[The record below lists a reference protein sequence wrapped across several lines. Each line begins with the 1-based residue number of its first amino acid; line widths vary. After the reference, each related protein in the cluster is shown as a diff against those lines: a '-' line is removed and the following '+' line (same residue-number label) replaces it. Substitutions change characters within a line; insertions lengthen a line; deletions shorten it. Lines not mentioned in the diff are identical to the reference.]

1 MLKRYL
7 LALPALCFAGFVQ
20 PAQAQ
25 VVINPADAVAAPRT
39 DPGTGVCASTIHL
52 KSGSLNTPEDAAGFL
67 DKTSD
72 PNIEDRVSRRFTTIN
87 HRNSDPNTLGDFTG
101 VKWPDELLP
110 FSQSPTANPPGD
122 DNRIAMRVR
131 GYFNVPTTLANKTIA
146 FALNCDD
153 VCQLSVGK
161 SRVKLKRI
169 ANDDDQTSRI
179 IYPIKFTQAGL
190 YPVEI
195 IYFQNGGVA
204 YAEWA
209 RTDIEVKE
217 CGRDMDGNAIGCTV
231 PLTDPSYA
239 DKFKLIDKA
248 EMFSAIVGENATC
261 QECGAPGQNC
271 STGNYCGDGL
281 CQACDVPDHCGPSCI
296 ACPANARI
304 CSTGRC
310 VECTA
315 DDQCPA
321 GQTCD
326 IPNGKCTAPTP
337 CRNNEDCPSGK
348 ICDPDLQICVTPPK
362 PCTDS
367 TMCPAGQQ
375 CINNLCK
382 TPPRKCTTDAEC
394 ASTEYCDT
402 SVGECRPRLNDRY
415 VGGQA
420 GCSAG
425 QTGGGNGSSGLWLGA
440 AALLGLLGF
449 GLRSRLR
456 NASSRRGG
464 ATAAALL
471 LPVFFFAFGSSALAQ
486 EQQQFSI
493 NAQTFRPAIGPENI
507 FTVEGSR
514 TPGRWVPM
522 ANAVFEWAYRP
533 LRLLNDR
540 DSMTVAD
547 TVPNMVTLHLTGGI
561 GLTNWLSLGLDL
573 PIVVYQGFDRN
584 TPVRDVPNGSEPSL
598 AGVGDL
604 RVVGKIRILDNTVSG
619 FGLAFVPQIT
629 FPTGDGTQFRG
640 DDAFGFEPRF
650 AFDYRTKGGFIVA
663 LNASIFLRTAEQ
675 QARNIKVSYAGAR
688 YGLGAYLPLPMNFG
702 LAGELIG
709 STSFLNA
716 QDIYSPLELY
726 AGARWTHSTGITVN
740 VGGGPGLTPVA
751 GSPQVRLFASV
762 GYLPMA
768 RAKEAV
774 KPKVVD
780 LDPDRDGLIGKY
792 DRCPTEYGP
801 PENQGCPDIDTDK
814 DGLVDRLDQCPNEP
828 GPKENNGC
836 PDKDRDG
843 DGLLDRLDSCPDQPG
858 PLENNGC
865 PLLDTDKDGIPD
877 KDDKCPYEP
886 GPKETNGCPP
896 PRKFIKVEEGEIKL
910 LQQILFATNKWD
922 IKPASFP
929 LLDEVVSVLK
939 SRQTMTVD
947 IQGHTDERG
956 KLQWNIQ
963 LSKNRAEAVRKYL
976 VDHGVAGER
985 LKSEG
990 FGPTKPICTEKTA
1003 ACYDKN
1009 RRTQFLVTHQ

>member
-7 LALPALCFAGFVQ
+7 LALPALCLAGIAQ
-20 PAQAQ
+20 PAHAQ
-25 VVINPADAVAAPRT
+25 LVIDAAQAVAPPRT
-39 DPGTGVCASTIHL
+39 DPGTGICATTVHL
-52 KSGSLNTPEDAAGFL
+52 QSGNFNTPEDAIKVL
-67 DKTSD
+67 DNRAD
-72 PNIEDRVSRRFTTIN
+72 PNIDNNPPPNSRLYQTIN
-87 HRNSDPNTLGDFTG
+87 LRNNDANSAGDFSG
-101 VKWPDELLP
+101 AMWPDELMSYSLLP
-110 FSQSPTANPPGD
+110 DGD
-122 DNRIAMRVR
+122 GFRITMRVR
-131 GYFNVPTTLANKTIA
+131 GYFNVPSTLAGKTIA
-146 FALNCDD
+146 FGLNCDD
-153 VCQLSVGK
+153 VCQVKVGK
-161 SRVKLKRI
+161 GKVLLDPI
-169 ANDDDQTSRI
+169 ANDDAQTSRI
-179 IYPIKFTQAGL
+179 IYPIKFSSPGL
-190 YPVEI
+190 YPIEI
-195 IYFQNGGVA
+195 VYFQNGAAG

-209 RTDIEVKE
+209 RTDIDVME
-217 CGRDMDGNAIGCTV
+217 CGRDAMGKLMGCKV
-231 PLTDPSYA
+231 ALTDPVKYG
-239 DKFKLIDKA
+239 DKFKLIDKS
-248 EMFSAIVGENATC
+248 EIYSSIVGENASC

-271 STGNYCGDGL
+271 SMGSYCGDGL
-281 CQACDVPDHCGPSCI
+281 CQACDVPDHCGPSCVS
-296 ACPANARI
+296 CPANARL
-304 CSTGRC
+304 CAAGRC
-310 VECTA
+310 VECVA

-321 GQTCD
+321 GRTCD
-326 IPNGKCTAPTP
+326 LPSGRCTDPTP
-337 CRNNEDCPSGK
+337 CRKNEDCPPGK
-348 ICDPDLQICVTPPK
+348 ICDPEQQICITPPK
-362 PCTDS
+362 PCSMTS
-367 TMCPAGQQ
+367 MCPVGQM
-375 CINNLCK
+375 CVDGLCR
-382 TPPRKCTTDAEC
+382 TPRQKCTTDAEC
-394 ASTEYCDT
+394 AANQYCDT

-425 QTGGGNGSSGLWLGA
+425 QGPSGGGNSGLWLGA

-456 NASSRRGG
+456 NASSRRGSR
-464 ATAAALL
+464 AAAALL
-471 LPVFFFAFGSSALAQ
+471 LPVFFFGIGNSAYAQ
-486 EQQQFSI
+486 DQAQFSI

-507 FTVEGSR
+507 ITVEGSR
-514 TPGRWVPM
+514 TPGKWVPM

-533 LRLLNDR
+533 LRLLSNS

-561 GLTNWLSLGLDL
+561 GLTNWLALGLDL

-584 TPVRDVPNGSEPSL
+584 TPVRDVPMGREPSL

-604 RVVGKIRILDNTVSG
+604 RVVGKIRIIDNTVSG
-619 FGLAFVPQIT
+619 FGLAFVPQVT

-663 LNASIFLRTAEQ
+663 LNAGIFLRTAEQ

-709 STSFLNA
+709 ATSFLNA

-726 AGARWTHSTGITVN
+726 AGARWTHSSGITVN

-751 GSPQVRLFASV
+751 GSPQVRLFASI

-768 RAKEAV
+768 RAKEQV

-801 PENQGCPDIDTDK
+801 PENQGCPDVDTDK
-814 DGLVDRLDQCPNEP
+814 DGIVDRLDQCPNEP

-843 DGLLDRLDSCPDQPG
+843 DGLIDRLDSCPDQPG

-939 SRQTMTVD
+939 SRTTMTVD
-947 IQGHTDERG
+947 IQGHTDIRG
-956 KLQWNIQ
+956 KLEWNIQ

-990 FGPTKPICTEKTA
+990 FGPTKPLCNEKTA
-1003 ACYDKN
+1003 ACFDKN